1 MEVNP
6 YQAPSAKLTDDSVVD
21 VELADRLQRLGA
33 ALLDGLIGLVYALP
47 IMFLLGTYDYLRQG
61 HQAPW
66 HLTAGTVV
74 LGFIGFILL
83 NGYYL
88 KKDGQTIGKRI
99 VGIRIVD
106 MDNQILTLGK
116 ILVLR
121 YLPIRIAAMIPF
133 AGGLCALVDMLFIFR
148 QNRRCLHDLIAGTKV
163 VKVK

>member
-1 MEVNP
+1 M
-6 YQAPSAKLTDDSVVD
+6 AL
-21 VELADRLQRLGA
+21 DRRG
-33 ALLDGLIGLVYALP
+33 
-47 IMFLLGTYDYLRQG
+47 
-61 HQAPW
+61 
-66 HLTAGTVV
+66 VV

-88 KKDGQTIGKRI
+88 KKDSQTIGKRI

-121 YLPIRIAAMIPF
+121 YLLIRIAAMIPF
-133 AGGLCALVDMLFIFR
+133 AGGLYGFVDMLFIFR